1 MVIFFK
7 LQAHSGINLHI
18 YNQGGDYM
26 KYCNK
31 CKTWRNET
39 EFNADKR
46 TPDGLR
52 STCKICYKEWA
63 KKNRPPKNTV
73 NKRDYIKDF
82 NEKYKGKFEITEHVD
97 NGNKKHKNKYKVRCL
112 NCTSEILKSGSTIYN
127 NTYGNRHNKCVVCE
141 GNKEL
146 EEKIE
151 KVKKKQQK
159 EIKRISNRI
168 KKYDNMILGFKECE
182 MCNELFF
189 TKYITTK
196 YCEKC
201 REEKDKDKRKSR
213 KYIAWRE
220 AVYKRDNY
228 TCQCCGDNTGGN
240 LNAHHKDSYDINPKR
255 RYEVDNGVTLC
266 VSCPTYSL
274 ICSSVFFP
282 YPYLL

>member
-1 MVIFFK
+1 
-7 LQAHSGINLHI
+7 
-18 YNQGGDYM
+18 M

-52 STCKICYKEWA
+52 STCKICYKEW
-63 KKNRPPKNTV
+63 KKEKRPPKGTRI
-73 NKRDYIKDF
+73 KRDYTKEF
-82 NEKYKGKFEITEHVD
+82 NKIHEGRFQITERLGLAND
-97 NGNKKHKNKYKVRCL
+97 SYKDKYKVKCL
-112 NCTSEILKSGSTIYN
+112 SCTSTTTRSGKTIYKAIKN
-127 NTYGNRHNKCVVCE
+127 NACQCNICDRKYT
-141 GNKEL
+141 EL
-146 EEKIE
+146 E
-151 KVKKKQQK
+151 KVKKKQRK

-189 TKYITTK
+189 TKYTTTK

-201 REEKDKDKRKSR
+201 REEKDKDKRKSC

-240 LNAHHKDSYDINPKR
+240 LNAHHKDSYDINPKK

-266 VSCPTYSL
+266 VSCHTDFHNKYGYGKNTEEQIKEYVGQNTP
-274 ICSSVFFP
+274 
-282 YPYLL
+282 PYL